1 MLLKNGSQGEDV
13 KKLQRF
19 LGVKDDGDFG
29 NGTEKAVKTW
39 QKANGLLDD
48 GIVGDA
54 TWNKMFPQGQI
65 VPETVL
71 ENANGLNLTKLKG
84 QIPDNVLAQIPDTAA
99 KYNITTNLRL
109 AHFLSQCAHESGN
122 FKWVVEFASGKAYEG
137 RKDLGNT
144 QPGDG
149 VKFKGRGYIQLTG
162 RANYTKFSEF
172 CGEDCVT
179 NPDLVATKYPMMS
192 AAYFFNKVKLWPI
205 CDKGSDV
212 ATITAVTKKVNGG
225 TNGLDDRIQYFNKF
239 YKLLNS

>member
-1 MLLKNGSQGEDV
+1 MLLKLGSTGEDV
-13 KKLQRF
+13 KKVQRF
-19 LGVKDDGDFG
+19 LKIEDDGDYG
-29 NGTEKAVKTW
+29 KNTEKKVKAW

-48 GIVGDA
+48 GIVGDE
-54 TWNKMFPQGQI
+54 TWYRMFPQVTI
-65 VPETVL
+65 VNKTDID
-71 ENANGLNLTKLKG
+71 NSNLNLNKLKG
-84 QIPDNVLAQIPDTAA
+84 AIPDNVLAQIPDTAK
-99 KYNITTNLRL
+99 KYNITTTLRL

-144 QPGDG
+144 EPGDG

-162 RANYTKFSEF
+162 RANYTNFSAF

-192 AAYFFNKVKLWPI
+192 AGYFFNKVKLWPI

-212 ATITAVTKKVNGG
+212 ATITAVTRKVNGG